1 MVENGRIQGM
11 IYREAMTSDVPALAR
26 IRAAEW
32 ETQDYWQR
40 RITGYLN
47 GTLHPQQS
55 LTPRVLYVALDGVA
69 TVGFI
74 AGHLTRRSGCDGELE
89 WINVVPDHR
98 GTGIAAV
105 LLRLLATWFQ
115 QHNALRVCVDPDEQA
130 RAFYSR
136 HGAIALNKHWMV
148 WTDIS
153 KLAASAPD

>member
-1 MVENGRIQGM
+1 M

-55 LTPRVLYVALDGVA
+55 LPPRVLYVALDGVA